1 MSDIT
6 DRILV
11 AAERFEMAEY
21 QGRPTK
27 LLLGRREMDEFDEYV
42 TKQLHTVF
50 STGGAARRPVFR
62 GMEIYSMDDD
72 EFLGVA

>member
-6 DRILV
+6 DRICA
-11 AAERFEMAEY
+11 AAERFEMTGY

-42 TKQLHTVF
+42 TKHLHTVF
-50 STGGAARRPVFR
+50 STGGATRRPVFR